1 MRPPAALEFPLRAG
15 RAFRISLPQRTESET
30 ATMPIGFLLSVLLLS
45 PPTVAGPLQEK
56 AGVFQFAKHEFEV
69 DFTGTPRE
77 GCVTQW
83 AYFKSRVRGGTA
95 TTYHWD
101 FGNGA
106 TSDEPHP
113 AITYPQ
119 AGSYTVTLTVT
130 GPDGSVVVTK
140 EDYITVAPSF
150 HPVQLDFTAHPTQ
163 GPLPLAVNFESYL
176 PPVTGSHLWD
186 FGDGET
192 STELHPVHVY
202 DEPGEYTVT
211 LSMAGHSGSDV
222 ETRVGYIRAGT
233 APSTIVFNDVSDEVG
248 LGGLY
253 TIGNTHTGGSAWVDY
268 NGDYLADLFVTN
280 GGGYV
285 HWLFRNE
292 GDGTFADVSYLVP
305 KPDIKLED
313 AGVKFADIDN
323 DGDSDIFV
331 PVDNAHFLIPNI
343 TQPGDGGPNLLY
355 MNQGDG
361 TFVEAAAGSGLVD
374 PLGRRNIAA
383 AFADYD
389 LDGLVDAY
397 VANWE
402 LMKLPLGLQDSYDR
416 LLHNVGGGV
425 FEDVTAEMGVDGDGL
440 DALVVAW
447 ADLNL
452 DRYPDLYVGN
462 VAHAYCP
469 PNFYIDDKFYRNDN
483 GTFSDYAATSP
494 GIGDD
499 APAAMGFD
507 VGDIDNDGDWD
518 VYITDIIEGHVT
530 PLVNVLYKGNPDGT
544 LSDNSADTAFVTADR
559 SWPCNF
565 ADFDRDMWTDLWVG
579 TSLTEDPDYMFVNRR
594 DGTFGA
600 VAVDGF
606 EGYKSRGGSIS
617 DYDGDGDVDIFA
629 WAHDGLSHLVRND
642 STDTRNWLE
651 VKLLGVQTN
660 RDAIG
665 AVVRVGAGGV
675 TQMRRVSGG
684 DSAHSQSDLIVH
696 FGTGN
701 NTAANVGVN
710 WPSGVEQLFPAVPV
724 NQLVVIDEV
733 GGIVVEELSEVE
745 VVFDAEQKALSVVSR
760 SNYGGRTRL
769 SVPGYGAL
777 RYVAERTRFEGRF
790 EVPDGAPADLR
801 IESSRG
807 GSWAAPV
814 PVLGRLSRSAD

>member
-1 MRPPAALEFPLRAG
+1 MSQMIATLSTGFFPL
-15 RAFRISLPQRTESET
+15 
-30 ATMPIGFLLSVLLLS
+30 LLLS
-45 PPTVAGPLQEK
+45 APSHAAPVQEK
-56 AGVFQFAKHEFEV
+56 AGVFQYAKHEFEA
-69 DFTGTPRE
+69 DFTGTPRQ

-83 AYFKSRVRGGTA
+83 AYFTSSIRGGTA
-95 TTYHWD
+95 SSYHWD

-106 TSDEPHP
+106 TSDEAHP
-113 AITYPQ
+113 VLTYPQ
-119 AGSYTVTLTVT
+119 AGTYTVTLEVT
-130 GPDGSVVVTK
+130 GPEGTVTVTK

-150 HPVQLDFTAHPTQ
+150 HGVEVDFTARPTQ
-163 GPLPLAVNFESYL
+163 GPLPLEVSFESYL
-176 PPVTGSHLWD
+176 PPVVATHLWD

-192 STELHPVHVY
+192 STEEHPTHVY
-202 DEPGEYTVT
+202 DEPGVYTVT
-211 LSMAGHSGSDV
+211 LSLGGHSGSDI
-222 ETRVGYIRAGT
+222 ETRVGYIRAGV
-233 APSTIVFNDVSDEVG
+233 AASTIAFNDVSDAVG

-280 GGGYV
+280 GGGYK

-305 KPDIKLED
+305 KPDNKLED

-355 MNQGDG
+355 VNQGDG
-361 TFVEAAAGSGLVD
+361 TFAEAAEVAGLVD
-374 PLGRRNIAA
+374 PLGRRSIAS

-389 LDGLVDAY
+389 LDGLVDLY

-416 LLHNVGGGV
+416 LLHNVGGGI
-425 FEDVTAEMGVDGDGL
+425 FEDVTAETGVDGGGL

-447 ADLNL
+447 ADLNQ
-452 DRYPDLYVGN
+452 DQYPDLYVGN

-469 PNFYIDDKFYRNDN
+469 PNFLIDDKFYRNVA
-483 GTFSDYAATSP
+483 GTFTDFADTSP

-530 PLVNVLYKGNPDGT
+530 PLVNVLYKGNPNGT

-579 TSLTEDPDYMFVNRR
+579 TSLTEDLDYMFVNRR
-594 DGTFGA
+594 DGTFGS

-606 EGYKSRGGSIS
+606 HGYKSRGGSIS

-629 WAHDGLSHLVRND
+629 WAHDGLSHFLRND
-642 STDTRNWLE
+642 STDTRNWIE
-651 VKLLGVQTN
+651 FKLLGVESN

-665 AVVRVGAGGV
+665 AVVRIGAGGV

-696 FGTGN
+696 FG
-701 NTAANVGVN
+701 AANHATVNVGVT
-710 WPSGVEQLFPAVPV
+710 WPTGVEQQFPAVPV
-724 NQLVVIDEV
+724 NQLVVVDEAT
-733 GGIVVEELSEVE
+733 GIVVEELAEME
-745 VVFDAEQKALSVVSR
+745 VVYDAVGRALSVVTR
-760 SNYGGRTRL
+760 SNYGGRTSL
-769 SVPGYGAL
+769 TVPGYGPL
-777 RYVAERTRFEGRF
+777 RYVAERTRFEGVF
-790 EVPDGAPADLR
+790 EELEAVPSDLR

-807 GSWAAPV
+807 GSWAAPE
-814 PVLGRLSRSAD
+814 PALGRVSRASR